1 VIIEVSKTVCS
12 LIKTAVV
19 ESTNNDPFCWT
30 PNRIS
35 RKKCKTKS
43 MRKWAV
49 LLKQF
54 NNHQEIQI
62 SFICS

>member
-1 VIIEVSKTVCS
+1 VLIDTNKLIYFVIIEVSRTVCS

-30 PNRIS
+30 LNRIS

-49 LLKQF
+49 LA
-54 NNHQEIQI
+54 I
-62 SFICS
+62 